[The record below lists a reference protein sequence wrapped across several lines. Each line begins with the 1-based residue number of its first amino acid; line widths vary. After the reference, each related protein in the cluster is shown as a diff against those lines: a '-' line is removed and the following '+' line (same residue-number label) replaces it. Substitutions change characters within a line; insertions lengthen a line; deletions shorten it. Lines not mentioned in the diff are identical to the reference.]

1 MGKEKEEKESDGQ
14 RSGVNMTV
22 EQGNV
27 PRYQL
32 YFFFGDSVPYLPL
45 SS

>member
-32 YFFFGDSVPYLPL
+32 YFFLRR
-45 SS
+45 

>member
-1 MGKEKEEKESDGQ
+1 MERSDEKKGKEKEEKESDGQ

-32 YFFFGDSVPYLPL
+32 YFFLRR
-45 SS
+45 